1 MDLDPPSQGLAVP
14 GLPGQG
20 IAVSALPSQE
30 LLAKLQLFCEGSLP
44 APQPT
49 SGHLQVCVQLNH
61 SASSPLWVMSV
72 SPAIIPLTNSIQFIM
87 CFAAPTV

>member
-1 MDLDPPSQGLAVP
+1 MDIDLPEQGLAVP

-30 LLAKLQLFCEGSLP
+30 LLAKLQLFCEGSLQ

-49 SGHLQVCVQLNH
+49 SSHLQVCFCLWHKNHAVARWLRLAMMCTHGSSAMQLVQL
-61 SASSPLWVMSV
+61 
-72 SPAIIPLTNSIQFIM
+72 
-87 CFAAPTV
+87 